1 MIKTKKGQLSSLQ
14 DNAIAFVVVGIA
26 LAIGLTIMAGIRTDL
41 TPENMS
47 EATSAQNASLDAI
60 TDSISGMGAL
70 SGFLPTIGLVI
81 AAVVVLSYVFL
92 LRQ

>member
-1 MIKTKKGQLSSLQ
+1 MKMTKKGQLATLQ

-26 LAIGLTIMAGIRTDL
+26 LAIGLTIMSGVSEDITDG
-41 TPENMS
+41 NAS
-47 EATSAQNASLDAI
+47 AAISDATS
-60 TDSISGMGAL
+60 GMAAL